1 MTFLIVKGLTCA
13 TGKGQYDELGRGDSS
28 SPQTLDLARLEARIS
43 ILNFLVAATKQLFLI
58 SSKPL
63 FEEL

>member
-1 MTFLIVKGLTCA
+1 MHRRRDENETKEITCDKKA
-13 TGKGQYDELGRGDSS
+13 AGQI
-28 SPQTLDLARLEARIS
+28 DLARLEARIS